1 MTWKKFAVGALA
13 GVMAWL
19 LSSSVAVPHAVA
31 DDAFVLPKGVFRFTG
46 GTSLLTATESYGNK
60 GEKSA
65 LGATLETT
73 VQVLVPALHPT
84 SKVEVSITREDLAF
98 EYGLTDALSLSM
110 QLPMYLHARA
120 KVMQNQDMATALMIL
135 NTIGA
140 PTAGRG
146 KLGELFQKL
155 SQDGTKAETFGDLLV
170 GAKYQFLHS
179 GSPSR
184 SSPLSYEAGTYRA
197 AAAFGTKLPTGS
209 LASPDT
215 NDISTT
221 TAANTKSFILG
232 ARTYFDY
239 QFTTFFYLNFY
250 TEHEYRFPGHSKYLF
265 SDPQTLS
272 YQVLNVKYQP
282 GFYNHLELDFT
293 FTPTIVDHLRS
304 ESGLRITGDF
314 TTAGQYTEVPVGQE
328 SLLSQSGTSSQAYT
342 ISPYIGVFYT
352 GAPLPLKF
360 KVATYLPLG
369 GKNSYVVKGF
379 SGILYVYLRF

>member
-1 MTWKKFAVGALA
+1 MVWWLAL
-13 GVMAWL
+13 V
-19 LSSSVAVPHAVA
+19 VPNAVA
-31 DDAFVLPKGVFRFTG
+31 NDAFVLPKGVFRLTS
-46 GTSLLTATESYGNK
+46 GTSFFTATESYGNT

-65 LGATLETT
+65 LGAMLGTT
-73 VQVLVPALHPT
+73 VQALVPALHPT

-98 EYGLTDALSLSM
+98 EYGLTDTLSLSI
-110 QLPMYLHARA
+110 QLPMYVHARA
-120 KVMQNQDMATALMIL
+120 RVIQNQDMATALMLL
-135 NTIGA
+135 NTAGA

-155 SQDGTKAETFGDLLV
+155 SQDGAKAGTFGDLLV

-184 SSPLSYEAGTYRA
+184 LSPLSYEAGTYRA

-209 LASPDT
+209 LADPDT
-215 NDISTT
+215 NDIPTT

-250 TEHEYRFPGHSKYLF
+250 TEHEYRFPGQSKYLL

-272 YQVLNVKYQP
+272 YQVLNVQYQP

-293 FTPTIVDHLRS
+293 LTPTLVAHLLS

-314 TTAGQYTEVPVGQE
+314 TTAGQYTSVPAGQE
-328 SLLSQSGTSSQAYT
+328 ALLSQSGTSSQAYT
-342 ISPYIGVFYT
+342 LSPYVGVFYI

-360 KVATYLPLG
+360 KVVTYLPLG
-369 GKNSYVVKGF
+369 GKNSYAVKGL

>member
-1 MTWKKFAVGALA
+1 MWLLALSAVIPQALA
-13 GVMAWL
+13 N
-19 LSSSVAVPHAVA
+19 
-31 DDAFVLPKGVFRFTG
+31 DAFVLPKGVFRLTS
-46 GTSLLTATESYGNK
+46 GTSFLTATESYGNT
-60 GEKSA
+60 GEKST
-65 LGATLETT
+65 LGAMLGMA
-73 VQVLVPALHPT
+73 VQALVPALHPT

-110 QLPMYLHARA
+110 QLPLYLHASA
-120 KVMQNQDMATALMIL
+120 KVTKNQDLDTALMLL
-135 NTIGA
+135 NTAGA

-155 SQDGTKAETFGDLLV
+155 SQDGTKAGTFGDLLV

-179 GSPSR
+179 GAPSR
-184 SSPLSYEAGTYRA
+184 YSPLSYEAGTYRA
-197 AAAFGTKLPTGS
+197 AVAFGTKLPTGS

-215 NDISTT
+215 NDIFTT

-250 TEHEYRFPGHSKYLF
+250 TEHEYRFPGHSQYLF

-272 YQVLNVKYQP
+272 YQVLDVTYQP

-293 FTPTIVDHLRS
+293 LTPTIVEHLLS

-314 TTAGQYTEVPVGQE
+314 TTAGQYTSVPGGQE
-328 SLLSQSGTSSQAYT
+328 ALLSQSGTSSQAYT
-342 ISPYIGVFYT
+342 LSPYIGVFYT

-360 KVATYLPLG
+360 KLVTYLPLG

-379 SGILYVYLRF
+379 SGILYVYWRF

>member
-1 MTWKKFAVGALA
+1 MWLLALSAVIPQALA
-13 GVMAWL
+13 N
-19 LSSSVAVPHAVA
+19 
-31 DDAFVLPKGVFRFTG
+31 DAFVLPKGVFRLTS
-46 GTSLLTATESYGNK
+46 GTSFLTATESYGNT
-60 GEKSA
+60 GEKST
-65 LGATLETT
+65 LGAMLGTA
-73 VQVLVPALHPT
+73 VQALVPALHPT

-110 QLPMYLHARA
+110 QLPLYLHASA
-120 KVMQNQDMATALMIL
+120 KVTKNQDLDTALMLL
-135 NTIGA
+135 NTAGA

-155 SQDGTKAETFGDLLV
+155 SQDGTKAGTFGDLLV

-184 SSPLSYEAGTYRA
+184 YSPLSYEAGTYRA
-197 AAAFGTKLPTGS
+197 AVAFRTKLPTGS

-215 NDISTT
+215 NDIFTT

-250 TEHEYRFPGHSKYLF
+250 TEHEYRFPGHSQYLF

-272 YQVLNVKYQP
+272 YQVLDVTYQP

-293 FTPTIVDHLRS
+293 LTPTIVDHLLS

-314 TTAGQYTEVPVGQE
+314 TTAGQYTSVPGGQE
-328 SLLSQSGTSSQAYT
+328 ALLSQSGTSSQAYT
-342 ISPYIGVFYT
+342 LSPYIGVFYT

-360 KVATYLPLG
+360 KVVTYLPLG

-379 SGILYVYLRF
+379 SGILYVYWRF

>member
-1 MTWKKFAVGALA
+1 MMWKKSAIGALV
-13 GVMAWL
+13 GVMVWL
-19 LSSSVAVPHAVA
+19 LSSRVVVPDAVA
-31 DDAFVLPKGVFRFTG
+31 NDAFVLPKGVFRLTS
-46 GTSLLTATESYGNK
+46 GTSFLTATESYGDT

-65 LGATLETT
+65 LGAMLGAT
-73 VQVLVPALHPT
+73 VQALIPALHPT
-84 SKVEVSITREDLAF
+84 SQVEVSITRQDLAF
-98 EYGLTDALSLSM
+98 DYGLTNALSLSM

-120 KVMQNQDMATALMIL
+120 QVTKNQDMDTALRIL
-135 NTIGA
+135 NTAGA

-155 SQDGTKAETFGDLLV
+155 SQDGSKAGTFGDLLV

-179 GSPSR
+179 GSSFR
-184 SSPLSYEAGTYRA
+184 RYEAGTYRA
-197 AAAFGTKLPTGS
+197 AVAFGAKLPTGS

-215 NDISTT
+215 NDIPTT

-239 QFTTFFYLNFY
+239 QFATFFYLNFY
-250 TEHEYRFPGHSKYLF
+250 TEHEYRFAGPSKSLF
-265 SDPQTLS
+265 THPQTLS
-272 YQVLNVKYQP
+272 YQVLNVQYQP

-293 FTPTIVDHLRS
+293 FTPTLVDHLFS

-314 TTAGQYTEVPVGQE
+314 TTAGQYTAVPVGQE
-328 SLLSQSGTSSQAYT
+328 ALLSQAGTSSRAYT
-342 ISPYIGVFYT
+342 LSPYVGVFYT

-360 KVATYLPLG
+360 KVITYLPLG

>member
-1 MTWKKFAVGALA
+1 
-13 GVMAWL
+13 
-19 LSSSVAVPHAVA
+19 VAVPHAVA

-65 LGATLETT
+65 LGAMLGTT

-84 SKVEVSITREDLAF
+84 SKVKVSITREDLAF

-110 QLPMYLHARA
+110 QLPMYLHASA
-120 KVMQNQDMATALMIL
+120 KVMQNQDMDTALRML
-135 NTIGA
+135 NTAGA

-155 SQDGTKAETFGDLLV
+155 SQDGTKAGTFGDLLV

-184 SSPLSYEAGTYRA
+184 SSPLGYEAGTYRA
-197 AAAFGTKLPTGS
+197 AAAFGIKLPTGS
-209 LASPDT
+209 LADPDT

-250 TEHEYRFPGHSKYLF
+250 TEHEYRFAGSSKYLF

-272 YQVLNVKYQP
+272 YQVLDVKYQP

-293 FTPTIVDHLRS
+293 FTPTLIDHLLS

-314 TTAGQYTEVPVGQE
+314 TTAGQYTAVPVGQE

-342 ISPYIGVFYT
+342 LSPYVGVFYT

-369 GKNSYVVKGF
+369 GKNSYVLKGF

>member
-1 MTWKKFAVGALA
+1 MTWKKLSVRALA
-13 GVMAWL
+13 GVIAWL
-19 LSSSVAVPHAVA
+19 LSLSVAVPRAVA
-31 DDAFVLPKGVFRFTG
+31 NDAFVLPKDVLRFTG
-46 GTSLLTATESYGNK
+46 GTSFLTATESYDNK

-65 LGATLETT
+65 LGATLGTT

-84 SKVEVSITREDLAF
+84 SKVEVAITREDLAF

-110 QLPMYLHARA
+110 QLPMYLRASA
-120 KVMQNQDMATALMIL
+120 KVLKNQDMDTALMML
-135 NTIGA
+135 NTAGA

-155 SQDGTKAETFGDLLV
+155 SQDGTKAGTFGDLLV

-179 GSPSR
+179 GSAFR
-184 SSPLSYEAGTYRA
+184 RYDAGTYRA
-197 AAAFGTKLPTGS
+197 AVAFGTKLPTGS
-209 LASPDT
+209 LADPDT

-239 QFTTFFYLNFY
+239 QFATFFYLNFY
-250 TEHEYRFPGHSKYLF
+250 TEHEYRFAGPSKSLL

-293 FTPTIVDHLRS
+293 FTPTIVDHLFS

-314 TTAGQYTEVPVGQE
+314 TTAGKYTAVPVGQE
-328 SLLSQSGTSSQAYT
+328 SLLAQSGTSSQAYT
-342 ISPYIGVFYT
+342 ISPYIGVFYI

-360 KVATYLPLG
+360 QVITYLPLG
-369 GKNSYVVKGF
+369 GKNSSVVKGF
-379 SGILYVYLRF
+379 SGILSVYVKF

>member
-1 MTWKKFAVGALA
+1 
-13 GVMAWL
+13 MAWL
-19 LSSSVAVPHAVA
+19 LSSSVVVPQAIA
-31 DDAFVLPKGVFRFTG
+31 NDAFVLPKGVFRLTS
-46 GTSLLTATESYGNK
+46 GTSFLTATESYGNT

-65 LGATLETT
+65 LGAMLGTT
-73 VQVLVPALHPT
+73 VQALVPALHPT

-110 QLPMYLHARA
+110 QLPLYLHASA
-120 KVMQNQDMATALMIL
+120 KVTKNQDMDTALRML
-135 NTIGA
+135 NTAGA

-155 SQDGTKAETFGDLLV
+155 SQDGTKAGTFGDLLV

-197 AAAFGTKLPTGS
+197 AVAFGTKLPTGS

-215 NDISTT
+215 NDIPTT

-250 TEHEYRFPGHSKYLF
+250 TEHEYRFPGHSQYLF

-293 FTPTIVDHLRS
+293 FTPTIVDHLLS

-314 TTAGQYTEVPVGQE
+314 TTAGKYTAVPVGQE
-328 SLLSQSGTSSQAYT
+328 ALLSQSGTSSQAYT
-342 ISPYIGVFYT
+342 LSPYVGVFYT

-360 KVATYLPLG
+360 KVVTYLPLG
-369 GKNSYVVKGF
+369 GKNSYVLKGF

>member
-1 MTWKKFAVGALA
+1 MAQKKFSVFAFA

-19 LSSSVAVPHAVA
+19 LASSAGIPHAVA
-31 DDAFVLPKGVFRFTG
+31 DDAFVLPKGVLRLTG
-46 GTSLLTATESYGNK
+46 GTSLITAKESYGNT
-60 GEKSA
+60 GEKFA
-65 LGATLETT
+65 LGATLGTT
-73 VQVLVPALHPT
+73 VQALVPALHPT
-84 SKVEVSITREDLAF
+84 SKVEISITREDLAL
-98 EYGLTDALSLSM
+98 EYGLTDALSLAIR
-110 QLPMYLHARA
+110 LPIYLRATA
-120 KVMQNQDMATALMIL
+120 KVVKNQDMDTALTLL
-135 NTIGA
+135 NTAGA

-146 KLGELFQKL
+146 KLGELFRKL
-155 SQDGTKAETFGDLLV
+155 SQDGKQAGTFGDLLL
-170 GAKYQFLHS
+170 GGKYQFLHS
-179 GSPSR
+179 G

-197 AAAFGTKLPTGS
+197 TIAFGTKLPTGS
-209 LASPDT
+209 LADPDT

-239 QFTTFFYLNFY
+239 QFATFFYLNFY
-250 TEHEYRFPGHSKYLF
+250 TEHEYRFAGPSKSLL

-293 FTPTIVDHLRS
+293 FTPTIVDHLFS

-314 TTAGQYTEVPVGQE
+314 TTAGKYTAVPVGQE
-328 SLLSQSGTSSQAYT
+328 SLLAQSGTSSQAYT
-342 ISPYIGVFYT
+342 ISPYIGVFYI

-360 KVATYLPLG
+360 QVITYLPLG

-379 SGILYVYLRF
+379 SGLLSVYVKF